1 LDNQIAKVIDSQD
14 KYLRHLTDGVMAFW
28 IEHGPDVG
36 HGGFYGGLD
45 RKGNSIPSLPKGLVQ
60 HARFLWSFSAAY
72 RFDPQ
77 PAYHELADRSFN
89 FLRECFYDPAR
100 LGWYYLVSAEGLPL
114 NKQKHLYGQSFAIYG
129 LSEYSLAFGNEE
141 ALRLALE
148 TFNVIDEFG
157 HDSQWRGYKESF
169 SEEWNPIP
177 QHPDYGVSGNRKTMN
192 THIHLLESFT
202 NLYRAS
208 QDATVKNRLE
218 ELIDLCVNTITD
230 TKRGCAL
237 QFFEPDW
244 TPLPSPVSYGHDV
257 ELSWLLT
264 EAGDVCKISDV
275 GSIHGCSL
283 SLARGVARN
292 GLDRENG
299 GVFYEGDER
308 GRATGKQKVW
318 WVQAEALVGFLNAY
332 ALSGDDSFIDAFS
345 NVERWVFARQFDEE
359 YSEWHQEITPEGEW
373 RGEKGSI
380 WKTSYHTA
388 RACIEIV
395 RRLSRL
401 QIPAEAATT
410 AHSEP
415 AEGPPNC
422 GHGSPMALT
431 FQTARG

>member
-1 LDNQIAKVIDSQD
+1 LDNEIVRVIDSRD
-14 KYLRHLTDGVMAFW
+14 RHLSHLTYGIMAFW

-45 RKGNSIPSLPKGLVQ
+45 RKGNPIPFLPKSLVQ

-72 RFDPQ
+72 RLDPQ
-77 PAYHELADRSFN
+77 PAYHDMADRSFN

-129 LSEYSLAFGNEE
+129 LSEYFLAFGSEE

-148 TFNVIDEFG
+148 TFGVIDELG
-157 HDSQWRGYKESF
+157 HDSQWRGYRESF
-169 SEEWNPIP
+169 SEEWSPIP
-177 QHPDYGVSGNRKTMN
+177 QHPDYGVSGDRKTMN

-208 QDATVKNRLE
+208 QDATVKSRLE

-244 TPLPSPVSYGHDV
+244 TPLPSPVSYGHDI

-264 EAGDVCKISDV
+264 EAGDVCEISVDEP
-275 GSIHGCSL
+275 SL
-283 SLARGVARN
+283 SLARAVARN

-299 GVFYEGDER
+299 GVFYEGDE
-308 GRATGKQKVW
+308 GGKATRKQKVW

-332 ALSGDDSFIDAFS
+332 ALSNDDSFINAFS
-345 NVERWVFARQFDEE
+345 NVEGWVFARQVDRE
-359 YSEWHQEITPEGEW
+359 YGEWHQEITPEGEW

-380 WKTSYHTA
+380 WKTPYHTA
-388 RACIEIV
+388 RACMEIV

-401 QIPAEAATT
+401 QIPA
-410 AHSEP
+410 
-415 AEGPPNC
+415 
-422 GHGSPMALT
+422 
-431 FQTARG
+431 FKV